1 MKDKDFA
8 VALHYVFAMMDFKKN
23 KIVNEKAVLENIFH
37 TYNLKFYDLGN
48 FLSDIHLKTRK
59 VGDRLL
65 VNYSIQNVAI
75 EDLLLPLIQDKET
88 IDKVQKEITDIDT
101 DTLWDVLFGVCNLLD
116 SMRLDIDDGGI
127 EEENWYV
134 EPAYDGKMM
143 VSKPYFYNALKKA
156 SEEDRYYIGALY
168 AYLVATSSSPVGGL
182 TSVKSFDFVPVL
194 GENDFAVWRVVEPES
209 NLAYEY
215 LINKLDSPGVVRTI
229 VESNRCLTDN
239 NVKTG
244 LKLIKHLFQCMSFEV
259 CDYKSNK
266 PEYKG
271 VLSIPGY
278 NRCNCTLN
286 YCFIGTHFSEGEL
299 KHTFVNCTFKDI
311 DFSNKKIEADF
322 LVCQFIN
329 CIFTGSDIGYFDCRR
344 FPFLR
349 LRFSNCIDVDKDNEI
364 LKGCKFENCTF
375 VSNN

>member
-1 MKDKDFA
+1 MEDKDFA
-8 VALHYVFAMMDFKKN
+8 VALHNVFAMMDFKKN

-37 TYNLKFYDLGN
+37 TYNLEIYDLGN
-48 FLSDIHLKTRK
+48 FLSDIQLKTRK
-59 VGDRLL
+59 VGDRLF
-65 VNYSIQNVAI
+65 VNYSIQNVDI
-75 EDLLLPLIQDKET
+75 GDLLLPLIQDKET

-101 DTLWDVLFGVCNLLD
+101 DTLWDVLFGVCNLLE
-116 SMRLDIDDGGI
+116 SMRLDMDVSGVKKED
-127 EEENWYV
+127 WYM

-143 VSKPYFYNALKKA
+143 VNKPYFYNALKKA
-156 SEEDRYYIGALY
+156 CEEDRYYIGALY

-194 GENDFAVWRVVEPES
+194 DENDAAVWRVVEPES

-215 LINKLDSPGVVRTI
+215 LINKLDSPSVVRII
-229 VESNRCLTDN
+229 VESNRRLTDN

-286 YCFIGTHFSEGEL
+286 YCF
-299 KHTFVNCTFKDI
+299 
-311 DFSNKKIEADF
+311 
-322 LVCQFIN
+322 
-329 CIFTGSDIGYFDCRR
+329 
-344 FPFLR
+344 
-349 LRFSNCIDVDKDNEI
+349 
-364 LKGCKFENCTF
+364 
-375 VSNN
+375 